1 MTLPSGMTFAGS
13 SAPLAEKLGTPPG
26 FEARALFTQSCP
38 CPNHDWVAARTSY
51 TLSEL
56 GFDVGGVCP

>member
-13 SAPLAEKLGTPPG
+13 SAPLAEKLGTPQG
-26 FEARALFTQSCP
+26 FEARAVSTQSCP

-56 GFDVGGVCP
+56 GFDVGGVCT